1 MIASLIDKC
10 RSVRRFLRENVPT
23 KEQLKEFASAA
34 VNVASAGNLQRLR
47 FTVIAHDKADGIFPL
62 ISLGGYLPPEKK
74 PTYEQRPS
82 AYIVIFSKVEKLD
95 TNLAIDVGIA
105 AEAISL
111 SVCEAG
117 FASCM
122 IRNFNA
128 EKISALA
135 EECELYPVLV
145 IAIGS
150 PAEEVR
156 IVEACGS
163 DIKYYRDEK
172 DVHCV
177 PKLSPDELIKV
188 R

>member
-1 MIASLIDKC
+1 MVASLIEKC
-10 RSVRRFLRENVPT
+10 RSVRRFSRENAPT
-23 KEQLKEFASAA
+23 KEQLKKFASAA

-47 FTVIAHDKADGIFPL
+47 FTVITPNEADGIFPL
-62 ISLGGYLPPEKK
+62 ISLGGYLPPEQK

-82 AYIVIFSKVEKLD
+82 AYIVIFSKAEKLD
-95 TNLAIDVGIA
+95 ANLAIDVGVA

-117 FASCM
+117 YASCM
-122 IRNFNA
+122 IRNFDAA
-128 EKISALA
+128 EISAFA
-135 EECELYPVLV
+135 ESDELYPALV

-163 DIKYYRDEK
+163 DIKYYRDDK

-177 PKLSPDELIKV
+177 PKLSPDELISV